1 MTTSPS
7 ISKAPKGRVERF
19 LDSDLFYSFYTSPV
33 TVVATIVTMIICI
46 LAAFPTFFAPYNP
59 FDLTQVDL
67 LDAFLPPV
75 WSERGV
81 IAHPLGTDEQ
91 GRDILSL
98 IIYGTRISLIV
109 GAASVVFAAL
119 LGVTLGL
126 LSGYVG
132 GKTDSVIMRIAEIQ
146 LSIPALLIALL
157 VDGVFRGILPR
168 EAHDNLAMYV
178 LIFAIGISTWVQF
191 ARTVRGSTMVAKSK
205 EYVQAAKIIGRSTP
219 FIMFKHVLPNV
230 LGPVLVIATINLAL
244 AIILEATLSYLG
256 VGLPPTEPS
265 LGRLIHNGN
274 NYVLGEEWWISV
286 FPGIMLVLLA
296 LSVNLLGDWLRDAL
310 NPRLR

>member
-1 MTTSPS
+1 MTSSPS
-7 ISKAPKGRVERF
+7 QPTATKSRF
-19 LDSDLFYSFYTSPV
+19 ARFIDSDLFYSFYTSPV
-33 TVVATIVTMIICI
+33 TVIATIVATIICI
-46 LAAFPTFFAPYNP
+46 LAAFPGVFSPYNP

-67 LDAFLPPV
+67 LDAFIPPM
-75 WSERGV
+75 WDERGM
-81 IAHPLGTDEQ
+81 ANHPLGTDEQ

-109 GAASVVFAAL
+109 GIASVVFAAI

-126 LSGYVG
+126 LSGYIG
-132 GKTDSVIMRIAEIQ
+132 GKTDSFIMRIAEIQ

-168 EAHDNLAMYV
+168 EAHDNTAMYV

-205 EYVQAAKIIGRSTP
+205 EYVQAAKIIGRSAP

-265 LGRLIHNGN
+265 LGRLIQNGN

-286 FPGIMLVLLA
+286 FPGVMLVLLA